1 MMAILLSDGILL
13 VGNELARASAFQRA
27 VPHDNLARIPEVDV
41 RTSPADA
48 FGRGQRTLLD
58 RRRLDSR
65 PHRVHDAGI
74 GLLHLLA
81 HRSSPLSAPLTVIG
95 YLSA

>member
-27 VPHDNLARIPEVDV
+27 VPHGDLAGVPEVEV

-48 FGRGQRTLLD
+48 FRRGQRTLLD
-58 RRRLDSR
+58 RRRLDFR
-65 PHRVHDAGI
+65 PHRFHDAGI
-74 GLLHLLA
+74 GLLHLLD
-81 HRSSPLSAPLTVIG
+81 HLPSPLR
-95 YLSA
+95 